1 MKNVLK
7 KGLSLIL
14 AITIIFSSAIVGISE
29 VDFDKD
35 FTVEA
40 NAADSSN
47 TLTINWNNIKS
58 TGHQSVSG
66 PCGCYALAY
75 CRDILD
81 GKSYN
86 WTAFSYEGYVEAWG
100 RYGYTVSWAKGN
112 YAASAKSTVK
122 LTLKAVYDQI
132 NNGRPAILHVKGG
145 RSTGQHWVAVV
156 GYQNVTDVNNLS
168 YNNFLII
175 DSVSSKYEIENLGSL
190 GYTLKETS
198 GTGYRYAYTSSGS
211 VPLSNNSTN
220 KATYNFTFNANGGTL
235 GSSGAF
241 SVSYGDQ
248 FEILNT
254 TCTRSG
260 YTWAGWN
267 VKRNNDN
274 KWYVSGQG
282 WCTESQISSN
292 GYTKKTYS
300 NYETATL
307 NDSWTSGISGDC
319 SYTFY
324 AKWIQSRQTRI
335 RIFMSPYGRGYDHIT
350 AINNSTNSG
359 FAQEYIY
366 AWYILYDANTGE
378 LLNTYSNDNY
388 SVELAIYDP
397 NGGLVYNKNYTGSND
412 ANWIGISPQ
421 MSGTYTATAK
431 LTGDLTASVTTTYE
445 VSYDAELLSSPES
458 VSLNLNG
465 TNSATIAVTPSGAYP
480 GDKNATVYYN
490 SSSLSVSSRWS
501 NGQLYIT
508 LSGLK
513 VADTSIRVDLYENY
527 TGNKNVVAQLTIPVT
542 VIGTSYIISYNANG
556 GSGAPAS
563 QTKHYGTDLTLST
576 ITPIGKS
583 YTVNFNGNGGMV
595 STSSKTYTQ
604 TFSNWNTYQSGEGTS
619 YAPGSIFSSNVDVTM
634 YAQWTNPRLDN
645 ITEPT
650 RSGYYFMGWYDSSSL
665 DDNGLP
671 VGKRYMSNSSITRN
685 VTLYAMWSKS
695 PTIMYGDSDLNGVIE
710 PIDITRFNSY
720 RINGTTDD
728 EILFRGDVDADGD
741 LDFTD
746 ITYINNVRIGEISY
760 TSLPAYQKFDGF
772 YITGY
777 PKRTYE
783 YGETFDSTGLSC
795 YVCYTNG
802 TCYIFN
808 NNLSVSGYDPYKIGT
823 QTVTVNYYQYSTTFT
838 VTVKAPQYTI
848 YYDANGGSVSS
859 TGKTVTYGNSIGTLP
874 TPTKEGYTF
883 LGWSFSNS
891 GTNYVTSSTTYSYM
905 SNKTLYALWK
915 SNSII
920 LNANST
926 NDAVISSAGEMKYY
940 TFTPTTTGL
949 YVIYSTGTADS
960 KVYLYN
966 GNGTELANDD
976 DSGDNTNFRLE
987 YNLTAGAQYTFGVKY
1002 YNTSLTGTIPFTF
1015 RRVYTLTYDANG
1027 GTGAPSSQKKEHGA
1041 GIFISSTEPT
1051 KNGYTFMGWSTNN
1064 SATLATYQPGSGFS
1078 NNADTTLYAV
1088 WKLNPT
1094 VLNVNSTNSATI
1106 SNSGEMKY
1114 FTYTPDATGTYVIYS
1129 TGSVDSK
1136 VYLYDA
1142 NGTQI
1147 TYDDDGAG
1155 DRNFRL
1161 EYDLTANT
1169 EYTFGVCCYSSLT
1182 GTIPFTFGRVYTIT
1196 YNANGGTGA
1205 PSSQKK
1211 DYGKTLT
1218 LSSTEPTRN
1227 GYEFLGWATSSTATS
1242 ASYQPEDDFTNNDDI
1257 TLFAVW
1263 EENVVLSSISVYSN
1277 PNKLGYYLGDSF
1289 DSTGLKIKLTY
1300 SDGSTEIITSGF
1312 TLSYSNFKTTPGTK
1326 TITVSYKGQKTT
1338 FNVTVVTPYITLSS
1352 SSKSLIIGDTS
1363 TITATTTPFAQPV
1376 TWTSSNTSVATVANG
1391 VITANA
1397 EGTAV
1402 ITAEFTYNGI
1412 TYSETCDVTVSK
1424 PVHTHIASD
1433 WITDQNATCT
1443 TDGRKHK
1450 ECTTCGETL
1459 ETATIS
1465 ATGHTSSD
1473 WIIDRNATCTTNGSK
1488 HKECTTCGEILVT
1501 TVIVSTGHISS
1512 DWIVDRNA
1520 TCTASGSK
1528 HKECTTCGGILE
1540 TTVIASTGHSSSD
1553 WIVDRNATCTA
1564 SGAKHKVC
1572 SVCGITTEIS
1582 TIPATGHIY
1591 VWKND
1596 YENLKKIGTCSVCGD
1611 VSIDAIPI
1619 VNVFTFVPNSDGS
1632 GYTLTD
1638 CISEYSG
1645 KVTVPKEY
1653 NGLPVTA
1660 IGTDAFRDCTGITS
1674 VVIPDTVTSIGGS
1687 AFRGCTNLTEIVL
1700 SANIT
1705 SIPGAMCYGCTK
1717 LETVVIPEG
1726 VVNIGGYAF
1735 SSCTKLKTVVIP
1747 DGATNIGGNV
1757 FTNCKSLIINCN
1769 EGSTA
1774 KAYAD
1779 ANGISYIF
1787 NNVNTKMDLVTGI
1800 IHTDILGGDLSSI
1813 MSGSDTLT
1821 YSINTSCAGTGA
1833 VVNVM
1838 KNGMLHSQYT
1848 LVINGDTNGD
1858 SVCDVLDCF
1867 EVERAAN
1874 GNGDLIGVYV
1884 MAADSNADDV
1894 VDITDYQA
1902 IVNRVM
1908 ES

>member
-1 MKNVLK
+1 MKKILSVTLCILIMFSALPLQSSAGYITSPTSANGANYTSSSSMANTLNKIFSGDIDIYSNSGCSTEVSMPIGSNMSNSTQYYVKSKTTGNVVSGWQCYIYANAVYNKLFNEWVGHGDSFSHSK
-7 KGLSLIL
+7 KVISGGSNTASYSMFNNAGVKCGAYIRTTGNKDGSYSSSVAHSMIILSYNSSSITYLEGNGDGNGAIRIATKTWSEFNSGQLSGRSRYICHVVQPTDDYYDELYDTYVASSLSANKSSISLGTINNTSTTLSITCNGAWDELGWSNSSSIYGINMASQNGNVITFNVTAKSVGADSITFSLYDSNGKVVATKNISVVVIGPTLSASSSSISLSLQGTNSST
-14 AITIIFSSAIVGISE
+14 ITVTAGGDLPSSYYINYSTSNGKVNISHGNWSGSSIPL
-29 VDFDKD
+29 
-35 FTVEA
+35 TVSA
-40 NAADSSN
+40 VSPGSDTITLKLKNSSN
-47 TLTINWNNIKS
+47 NAVLATKTIS
-58 TGHQSVSG
+58 VSVSG
-66 PCGCYALAY
+66 
-75 CRDILD
+75 
-81 GKSYN
+81 N
-86 WTAFSYEGYVEAWG
+86 YV
-100 RYGYTVSWAKGN
+100 V
-112 YAASAKSTVK
+112 
-122 LTLKAVYDQI
+122 
-132 NNGRPAILHVKGG
+132 
-145 RSTGQHWVAVV
+145 
-156 GYQNVTDVNNLS
+156 
-168 YNNFLII
+168 
-175 DSVSSKYEIENLGSL
+175 
-190 GYTLKETS
+190 
-198 GTGYRYAYTSSGS
+198 
-211 VPLSNNSTN
+211 
-220 KATYNFTFNANGGTL
+220 TFNANGGSVSQSTKTVTYGSTYGTL
-235 GSSGAF
+235 PTPTRTGYTFLGWYTSSSGG
-241 SVSYGDQ
+241 SQVTSSTTVS
-248 FEILNT
+248 
-254 TCTRSG
+254 
-260 YTWAGWN
+260 
-267 VKRNNDN
+267 
-274 KWYVSGQG
+274 
-282 WCTESQISSN
+282 
-292 GYTKKTYS
+292 
-300 NYETATL
+300 
-307 NDSWTSGISGDC
+307 
-319 SYTFY
+319 
-324 AKWIQSRQTRI
+324 
-335 RIFMSPYGRGYDHIT
+335 
-350 AINNSTNSG
+350 
-359 FAQEYIY
+359 
-366 AWYILYDANTGE
+366 
-378 LLNTYSNDNY
+378 
-388 SVELAIYDP
+388 
-397 NGGLVYNKNYTGSND
+397 
-412 ANWIGISPQ
+412 
-421 MSGTYTATAK
+421 
-431 LTGDLTASVTTTYE
+431 TASNHTLY
-445 VSYDAELLSSPES
+445 AHWSPF
-458 VSLNLNG
+458 
-465 TNSATIAVTPSGAYP
+465 AYTIT
-480 GDKNATVYYN
+480 
-490 SSSLSVSSRWS
+490 
-501 NGQLYIT
+501 
-508 LSGLK
+508 
-513 VADTSIRVDLYENY
+513 
-527 TGNKNVVAQLTIPVT
+527 
-542 VIGTSYIISYNANG
+542 YNANG
-556 GSGAPAS
+556 GSGAPSS
-563 QTKHYGTDLTLST
+563 QTKYYGTNLTLS
-576 ITPIGKS
+576 S
-583 YTVNFNGNGGMV
+583 TVPSRSGYKFLGW
-595 STSSKTYTQ
+595 STSSTATSATYQ
-604 TFSNWNTYQSGEGTS
+604 PGSTFSTNANT
-619 YAPGSIFSSNVDVTM
+619 
-634 YAQWTNPRLDN
+634 
-645 ITEPT
+645 
-650 RSGYYFMGWYDSSSL
+650 
-665 DDNGLP
+665 
-671 VGKRYMSNSSITRN
+671 
-685 VTLYAMWSKS
+685 TLYAVWQ
-695 PTIMYGDSDLNGVIE
+695 P
-710 PIDITRFNSY
+710 NSY
-720 RINGTTDD
+720 S
-728 EILFRGDVDADGD
+728 
-741 LDFTD
+741 
-746 ITYINNVRIGEISY
+746 ITYN
-760 TSLPAYQKFDGF
+760 
-772 YITGY
+772 
-777 PKRTYE
+777 
-783 YGETFDSTGLSC
+783 
-795 YVCYTNG
+795 
-802 TCYIFN
+802 
-808 NNLSVSGYDPYKIGT
+808 
-823 QTVTVNYYQYSTTFT
+823 
-838 VTVKAPQYTI
+838 
-848 YYDANGGSVSS
+848 ANGGSGAPSAQTGSTDYTISS
-859 TGKTVTYGNSIGTLP
+859 TVP
-874 TPTKEGYTF
+874 TRFGYTF
-883 LGWSFSNS
+883 LGWSTSSTATTSTYEAGDTLAIS
-891 GTNYVTSSTTYSYM
+891 GNVILYAVWKSATTLSMSTTYSAKIDFANQEVYYAFTPT
-905 SNKTLYALWK
+905 SNGIYTFESTGSVDSKIYVYNSSGTELGNDDDSSDEGTNFKLTMNLTGGTKYFIKVRAYSTYTGTINFRATGEYTVTYDANGGVGAPSTQTKPHGINIVISSTIPTKNGYTFLGWATSSTATSATYQPGSSLSVNANTTLYAVWK
-915 SNSII
+915 LNPTI

-926 NDAVISSAGEMKYY
+926 NNAVISSAGEMIYY
-940 TFTPTTTGL
+940 TFTPATSGL
-949 YVIYSTGTADS
+949 YVIYSTGTSDS

-1027 GTGAPSSQKKEHGA
+1027 GTGAPSSQKKEHGT

-1051 KNGYTFMGWSTNN
+1051 RNGYTFLGWATSST
-1064 SATLATYQPGSGFS
+1064 ATSATYQPGSGFS

-1196 YNANGGTGA
+1196 YNANGGEDA

-1211 DYGKTLT
+1211 DFGKTLT

-1242 ASYQPEDDFTNNDDI
+1242 ASYQPEDDYTNNDDI

-1572 SVCGITTEIS
+1572 TVCGITTEIS
-1582 TIPATGHIY
+1582 TILATGHIY

-1735 SSCTKLKTVVIP
+1735 SSCTSIKTVVIP